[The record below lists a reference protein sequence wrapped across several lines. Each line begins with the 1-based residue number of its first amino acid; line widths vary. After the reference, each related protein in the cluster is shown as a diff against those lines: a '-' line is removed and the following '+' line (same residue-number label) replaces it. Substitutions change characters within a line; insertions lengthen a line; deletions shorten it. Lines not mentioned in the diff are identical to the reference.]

1 MKKLIIVLTLMANL
15 MILMGQQE
23 PFGISYQ
30 AVARNEKGNE
40 LINKRLDV
48 RFSILKGN
56 VNGELVWQELH
67 QVETNE
73 YGLFTLIIGN
83 GTKQSGT
90 APSFIDIPW
99 NAGTHY
105 LRVEVDFGNNFVDMG
120 TSQMLAVPYALYALH
135 SGNSGVGSQHITLN
149 PTDKTLDLSN
159 NGGSVK
165 VSEITSMM
173 QVDKDSTN
181 EIQTLSLEG
190 NILKIKHGNTIDG
203 SVTINTTDNDRQA
216 LSLKGHVLSI
226 ENGNSITLPDSV
238 NEAQNLSLTT
248 LANNRTLTISKGN
261 TVSFNVDDA
270 DADPTNEI
278 QDLYESRDTIYISKK
293 ALPTKIDLV
302 QKLTVDKANN
312 KLTIKR
318 GNTIEIDAD
327 PTNEIQDLN
336 LTANMLK
343 ITKNSLATGIDL
355 TKYTDDKQNLTLN
368 ESAKTIAIDRGNSID
383 VTNLVNTPWEGF
395 SYNNNSG
402 VSIQGG
408 QEFLIPWNKE
418 FDDGNLIQNN
428 ALVSASNNAVYSL
441 TVNIALSSST
451 TTNLNIYKGTTLF
464 RSFTLYEKSFITSFL
479 IKLNQGESISIKI
492 QNGDTYATNLRYS
505 YFSGYRVH

>member
-1 MKKLIIVLTLMANL
+1 MKKLIFVLTLMANL
-15 MILMGQQE
+15 LIVLGQQE
-23 PFGISYQ
+23 PIGISYQ
-30 AVARNEKGNE
+30 AVARNEKGTE

-90 APSFIDIPW
+90 TPSFIDIPW

-120 TSQMLAVPYALYALH
+120 TTQMLAVPYALYALH
-135 SGNSGVGSQHITLN
+135 SGSSSAGSQQLTLN
-149 PTDKTLDLSN
+149 PSDKTLDLSN
-159 NGGSVK
+159 KGGSVK
-165 VSEITSMM
+165 VSEITSFM
-173 QVDKDSTN
+173 QIDKDSTN

-203 SVTINTTDNDRQA
+203 SVTINTADNDRQA

-226 ENGNSITLPDSV
+226 ENGNSITL
-238 NEAQNLSLTT
+238 
-248 LANNRTLTISKGN
+248 
-261 TVSFNVDDA
+261 NVDDP

-336 LTANMLK
+336 LTANTLK
-343 ITKNSLATGIDL
+343 ITKNTLASSIDL

-368 ESAKTIAIDRGNSID
+368 ESTKTISIDRGNSID
-383 VTNLVNTPWEGF
+383 VTNLVNIPWEGF
-395 SYNNNSG
+395 SCNNNSG
-402 VSIQGG
+402 ASIPGG

-428 ALVSASNNAVYSL
+428 ALVSTYNNAVYSL
-441 TVNIALSSST
+441 TVNIALSSPTNIKLIIDKGST
-451 TTNLNIYKGTTLF
+451 SY
-464 RSFTLYEKSFITSFL
+464 RSFTLYEKSFNTSFL
-479 IKLNQGESISIKI
+479 IKLNQGERISIKI
-492 QNGDTYATNLRYS
+492 KNDDIFATNLMIS